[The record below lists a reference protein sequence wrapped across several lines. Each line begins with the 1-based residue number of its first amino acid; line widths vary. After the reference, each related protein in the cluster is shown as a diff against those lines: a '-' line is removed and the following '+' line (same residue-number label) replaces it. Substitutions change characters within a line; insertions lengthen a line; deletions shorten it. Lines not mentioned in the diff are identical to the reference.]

1 MNLAIKI
8 ENLTKLYGKTKAVDG
23 LTLGVSVG
31 DFFGFLGP
39 NGAGKTTTIRI
50 LTGILKPDKGKAIIN
65 SSSGG
70 VSAEKRKTIGVMP
83 ESRGFY
89 EWMTAG
95 EYLSFFAQL
104 YGDKEANK
112 TADEKLLAVGLLS
125 KKNSKISTF
134 SRGMKQRLGLGR
146 AIINNPK
153 ILFLDEPTLGLD
165 PQGQEDIKKLLKKI
179 NSEGTTI
186 FLSSHLLNEVAE
198 LCSHIAIINQGRLV
212 ALGTLEELRKNTN
225 LPNSDLKD
233 IFLKLTNTPRM

>member
-8 ENLTKLYGKTKAVDG
+8 ENLTKLYGKTKAVDN
-23 LTLGVSVG
+23 LTLNVAAG

-50 LTGILKPDKGKAIIN
+50 ITGILKPDEGR
-65 SSSGG
+65 
-70 VSAEKRKTIGVMP
+70 VSVGERNIIGVMP

-95 EYLSFFAQL
+95 EYLYFFAKL
-104 YGDKEANK
+104 YGDTNADKM
-112 TADEKLLAVGLLS
+112 TDEKLALVGLSS
-125 KKNSKISTF
+125 KKNSRIGTF
-134 SRGMKQRLGLGR
+134 SRGMKQRVGLAR

-165 PQGQEDIKKLLKKI
+165 PQGQEDIKILLKKI
-179 NSEGTTI
+179 NGEGTTI

-198 LCSHIAIINQGRLV
+198 LCSRMAIINHGQLV
-212 ALGTLEELRKNTN
+212 ALGTLAELRDKAN
-225 LPNSDLKD
+225 LPNSDLTD
-233 IFLKLTNTPRM
+233 IFLKLTNG